1 MLPAATHCSNTFDQE
16 SRSQERGPDWSYI
29 GLSHILPIT
38 QTDTLPLVALEEGR
52 KKKKPHSF
60 SNYLFFLSVYYRIGT
75 VLGTVNTAVNQTNEI
90 SACISFTF

>member
-60 SNYLFFLSVYYRIGT
+60 SNYLFF
-75 VLGTVNTAVNQTNEI
+75 
-90 SACISFTF
+90 